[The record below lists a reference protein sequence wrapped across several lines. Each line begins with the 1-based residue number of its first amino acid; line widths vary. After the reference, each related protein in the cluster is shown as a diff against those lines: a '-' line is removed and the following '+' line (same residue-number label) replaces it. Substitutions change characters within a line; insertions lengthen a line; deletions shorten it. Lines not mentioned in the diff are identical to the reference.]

1 MADRDETTGRFLAG
15 NRAGKKGGPA
25 RAARL
30 SPERRREIARM
41 GAAVVNARRAAAA
54 AAAAAALEEGV
65 PDGGDRAGDCPTE

>member
-15 NRAGKKGGPA
+15 NRAASKGGRT

-54 AAAAAALEEGV
+54 AAAALEEGV
-65 PDGGDRAGDCPTE
+65 PDGGDRAGDCRTE